1 MRVFVHWSVFSSRC
15 LKFLFFL
22 NWCSTLC
29 ANGCI
34 TSVTAVHV
42 ICLFLPLYFPEGA
55 FFCVWKN
62 NSSREKKKR
71 FKCEDASFLIE
82 PSSALLPYFASL
94 RVFEKNA
101 PEKHNERRYLC
112 FFFFACVFLFLL
124 GYVFFFFLSF
134 YVLFFF
140 FNVPFFFD
148 AVFSSLLRFC
158 SLGLYAPGENP
169 RKQTCVSA
177 IGRRRKKGK

>member
-1 MRVFVHWSVFSSRC
+1 MCKWLHNVSNSRSCNLSFFTTLLPGGCFLLSV
-15 LKFLFFL
+15 K
-22 NWCSTLC
+22 
-29 ANGCI
+29 
-34 TSVTAVHV
+34 
-42 ICLFLPLYFPEGA
+42 
-55 FFCVWKN
+55 KQQQQ
-62 NSSREKKKR
+62 REKKTR

-124 GYVFFFFLSF
+124 GYVFFFFF
-134 YVLFFF
+134 PFMFFF
-140 FNVPFFFD
+140 FLMCPFFFD